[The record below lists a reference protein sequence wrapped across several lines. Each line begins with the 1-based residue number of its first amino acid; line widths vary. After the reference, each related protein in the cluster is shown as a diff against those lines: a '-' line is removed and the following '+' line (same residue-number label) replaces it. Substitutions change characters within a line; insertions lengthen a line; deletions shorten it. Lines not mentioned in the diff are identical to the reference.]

1 MCPHRPLSLK
11 KITHTKMKI
20 IYNSY
25 SDIMRFMRSAL
36 SSFTIGLLRL
46 LWSVALLAINT
57 GVFAWRKLASAIT
70 RKPVA
75 AFAVVLAIMTI
86 ANLATYASM
95 KAKLTT
101 AEWRYDRLRIHM
113 DSVYE
118 AYNIH
123 SSYSRIVS
131 YEEAK

>member
-1 MCPHRPLSLK
+1 
-11 KITHTKMKI
+11 MKI

-25 SDIMRFMRSAL
+25 FD
-36 SSFTIGLLRL
+36 
-46 LWSVALLAINT
+46 
-57 GVFAWRKLASAIT
+57 IT

-75 AFAVVLAIMTI
+75 ALAVVLAIMTI

-118 AYNIH
+118 VYNIH
-123 SSYSRIVS
+123 NSYSRIVS
-131 YEEAK
+131 YENK

>member
-1 MCPHRPLSLK
+1 MKVRFKKLSPDAVIPRYAHDTDAGMDL
-11 KITHTKMKI
+11 TATRRELD
-20 IYNSY
+20 N
-25 SDIMRFMRSAL
+25 D
-36 SSFTIGLLRL
+36 GN
-46 LWSVALLAINT
+46 V
-57 GVFAWRKLASAIT
+57 VFAWRKLASAIT

-75 AFAVVLAIMTI
+75 ALAVVLAIMTI

-118 AYNIH
+118 VYNIH
-123 SSYSRIVS
+123 NSYSRIVS
-131 YEEAK
+131 YENK

>member
-1 MCPHRPLSLK
+1 
-11 KITHTKMKI
+11 MKI

-36 SSFTIGLLRL
+36 SGFIIGLLRL

-57 GVFAWRKLASAIT
+57 GVFAWCKLTSAIT

-75 AFAVVLAIMTI
+75 ALAVVLAIMTI
-86 ANLATYASM
+86 TNLATYASM

-101 AEWRYDRLRIHM
+101 AEWRYDCLRIHM

>member
-1 MCPHRPLSLK
+1 
-11 KITHTKMKI
+11 MKI
-20 IYNSY
+20 IYNFY
-25 SDIMRFMRSAL
+25 SDITRFMRSAING
-36 SSFTIGLLRL
+36 FTIGLLRL

-75 AFAVVLAIMTI
+75 ALAVVLAIMTI

-101 AEWRYDRLRIHM
+101 AEWRYDRLRMHM

-118 AYNIH
+118 VYNIH
-123 SSYSRIVS
+123 NSYSRIVS
-131 YEEAK
+131 YENNK

>member
-1 MCPHRPLSLK
+1 MR
-11 KITHTKMKI
+11 I

-25 SDIMRFMRSAL
+25 SDITRFMRSAING
-36 SSFTIGLLRL
+36 FTLGLRL
-46 LWSVALLAINT
+46 LWSVVLLAINT
-57 GVFAWRKLASAIT
+57 VVFAWRKLASAIT

-75 AFAVVLAIMTI
+75 ALAVVLAIMTI

-101 AEWRYDRLRIHM
+101 AEWRYDKLRMHM

-118 AYNIH
+118 VYNIH
-123 SSYSRIVS
+123 NSYSRIVS
-131 YEEAK
+131 YDK

>member
-1 MCPHRPLSLK
+1 
-11 KITHTKMKI
+11 MKI

-25 SDIMRFMRSAL
+25 SDITAMLRSAL
-36 SSFTIGLLRL
+36 SGITLGFSRL
-46 LWSVALLAINT
+46 LWSAALLVINT
-57 GVFAWRKLASAIT
+57 AVFAWRKLASAIT

-75 AFAVVLAIMTI
+75 ALAVVLGIMTV
-86 ANLATYASM
+86 ANLATYAAM

-118 AYNIH
+118 VYNIH
-123 SSYSRIVS
+123 SSYSRVVS
-131 YEEAK
+131 YDNAN

>member
-1 MCPHRPLSLK
+1 
-11 KITHTKMKI
+11 MKI

-25 SDIMRFMRSAL
+25 SDITRFMRSAING
-36 SSFTIGLLRL
+36 FTIGLLRL

-75 AFAVVLAIMTI
+75 ALAVVLAIMTI
-86 ANLATYASM
+86 ANLTTYASM

-131 YEEAK
+131 YEKAK

>member
-1 MCPHRPLSLK
+1 
-11 KITHTKMKI
+11 MKI

-25 SDIMRFMRSAL
+25 SDITRFMRSAING
-36 SSFTIGLLRL
+36 FTLGLLRL
-46 LWSVALLAINT
+46 LWSVVLLAINT
-57 GVFAWRKLASAIT
+57 VVFAWRKLASAIT

-75 AFAVVLAIMTI
+75 ALAVVLAIMTI

-101 AEWRYDRLRIHM
+101 AEWRYDRLRMHM

-118 AYNIH
+118 VYNIH
-123 SSYSRIVS
+123 NSYSRIVS
-131 YEEAK
+131 YENNK

>member
-1 MCPHRPLSLK
+1 MNAKEKRQEEQELQKAVSVLRA
-11 KITHTKMKI
+11 TLRELALGLT
-20 IYNSY
+20 
-25 SDIMRFMRSAL
+25 RS
-36 SSFTIGLLRL
+36 
-46 LWSVALLAINT
+46 LWSVVLLAINT
-57 GVFAWRKLASAIT
+57 VVFAWRKLASAIT

-75 AFAVVLAIMTI
+75 ALAVVLTIMTV

-101 AEWRYDRLRIHM
+101 AEWRYDKLRMHM

>member
-1 MCPHRPLSLK
+1 
-11 KITHTKMKI
+11 MKI

-25 SDIMRFMRSAL
+25 SDIMRFMRYAFSG
-36 SSFTIGLLRL
+36 FTIGLLRL
-46 LWSVALLAINT
+46 LWSVALLVINT
-57 GVFAWRKLASAIT
+57 GVFAWRKLASAVT

-75 AFAVVLAIMTI
+75 SLAVVLVIMTI

>member
-1 MCPHRPLSLK
+1 
-11 KITHTKMKI
+11 MKI

-25 SDIMRFMRSAL
+25 SDITRFMRSAING
-36 SSFTIGLLRL
+36 FTLGLLRL
-46 LWSVALLAINT
+46 LWSAVLLAINT
-57 GVFAWRKLASAIT
+57 VVFAWRKLASAIT

-75 AFAVVLAIMTI
+75 ALAVVLAIMTI

-95 KAKLTT
+95 NDQLTT

-118 AYNIH
+118 VYNIH
-123 SSYSRIVS
+123 NSYSRIVS
-131 YEEAK
+131 YDK